1 MIWRAGLDANCNYF
15 NVTWLKFT
23 GKTMEQEVGAGW
35 LEGVHPEDKGCCMDT
50 YLASFERRESFE
62 MEYRLKRHDGLWR
75 WINDRGVPTF
85 DAEHRFTGYI
95 GSCMDVT
102 EKVEGRKL
110 IDLAHYDTLTSV
122 FNRNYLEIL
131 IDFES
136 QKSQKELYPL
146 SVILIDV
153 DNFKYFNDQYG
164 HDFGDKVLSSVAAL
178 MSGKL
183 RESDYIGRFGG
194 DEFLILLPRTRQAEA
209 SGIL

>member
-1 MIWRAGLDANCNYF
+1 M
-15 NVTWLKFT
+15 
-23 GKTMEQEVGAGW
+23 
-35 LEGVHPEDKGCCMDT
+35 
-50 YLASFERRESFE
+50 
-62 MEYRLKRHDGLWR
+62 
-75 WINDRGVPTF
+75 PTF

-136 QKSQKELYPL
+136 QNRKGAHPL

-153 DNFKYFNDQYG
+153 DNFWHLTINTATTLATRCFPA
-164 HDFGDKVLSSVAAL
+164 S
-178 MSGKL
+178 
-183 RESDYIGRFGG
+183 
-194 DEFLILLPRTRQAEA
+194 PR
-209 SGIL
+209 

>member
-35 LEGVHPEDKGCCMDT
+35 LEGVH
-50 YLASFERRESFE
+50 RRTRAAAWTPTLRRLNGARGFE

-122 FNRNYLEIL
+122 FNRKLSG
-131 IDFES
+131 DF
-136 QKSQKELYPL
+136 
-146 SVILIDV
+146 
-153 DNFKYFNDQYG
+153 N
-164 HDFGDKVLSSVAAL
+164 
-178 MSGKL
+178 
-183 RESDYIGRFGG
+183 RF
-194 DEFLILLPRTRQAEA
+194 
-209 SGIL
+209 

>member
-1 MIWRAGLDANCNYF
+1 
-15 NVTWLKFT
+15 
-23 GKTMEQEVGAGW
+23 MEQEVGAGW

-50 YLASFERRESFE
+50 YLASFERARA
-62 MEYRLKRHDGLWR
+62 LKWNTGSSGTTDY
-75 WINDRGVPTF
+75 GVGSTTAAPTF

-136 QKSQKELYPL
+136 QNRKRS
-146 SVILIDV
+146 SIRSAILIDV
-153 DNFKYFNDQYG
+153 DNFLTFNDQYG
-164 HDFGDKVLSSVAAL
+164 HDFGDKVALQHAAL
-178 MSGKL
+178 MSGQAA
-183 RESDYIGRFGG
+183 RERLYRPILAGTN
-194 DEFLILLPRTRQAEA
+194 FLILLPRTRQAEA
-209 SGIL
+209 SGIAQRILDALPMLNIENSLR